1 MTALKARLLTQHN
14 ISLQIPDLKSEGLRF
29 MRAQQLQFDGKLVIQ
44 LVYLPQTGPPISLC
58 LTPTTAQANRATVLD
73 QQQVLA
79 WQTGAWAYAL
89 VGQVSAPAMQRLRE
103 RLLLP
108 LV

>member
-1 MTALKARLLTQHN
+1 
-14 ISLQIPDLKSEGLRF
+14 LRF

-44 LVYLPQTGPPISLC
+44 LVYLPQTGPPVALC
-58 LTPTTAQANRATVLD
+58 LTPATPQSNRAATLD

-79 WQTGAWAYAL
+79 WQNGVWAYAL
-89 VGQVSAPAMQRLRE
+89 VGQLSRPDMQRLRE
-103 RLLLP
+103 RLVVP